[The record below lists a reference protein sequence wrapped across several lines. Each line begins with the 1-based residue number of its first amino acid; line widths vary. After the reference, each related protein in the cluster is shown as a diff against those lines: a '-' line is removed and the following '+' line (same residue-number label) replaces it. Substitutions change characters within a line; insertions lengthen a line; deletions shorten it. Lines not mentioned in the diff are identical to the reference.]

1 MGEIRWMHA
10 CYGRKTNCT
19 SHAPSYTSNYLP
31 TYLDDELVQLVLQV
45 DAGVGRGAPGPC
57 RGRGDGIAHHST
69 TPVAPRPWLFLVRG

>member
-1 MGEIRWMHA
+1 MHA
-10 CYGRKTNCT
+10 MDEKRTALPT
-19 SHAPSYTSNYLP
+19 HQATQATTYLP